1 MPGSDTDARGAWAEA
16 LVCAD
21 LEARGLSLLERNFRR
36 KCGELDLIMR
46 DAGRLVFVE
55 VRYRASERWGG
66 GLASVTPA
74 KRRRLVRAA
83 SSFLAY
89 RPDLRHL
96 PCRFDVAAVSGTFES
111 PRIRWVRGAFDQA
124 D

>member
-1 MPGSDTDARGAWAEA
+1 MPDSEADARGAWAET

-21 LEARGLSLLERNFRR
+21 LEARGLVLIDRNFRR

-46 DAGRLVFVE
+46 DAGRVVFVE

-66 GLASVTPA
+66 GLESVTPA

-83 SSFLAY
+83 KAFLLA
-89 RPDLRHL
+89 RPDLKRL
-96 PCRFDVAAVSGTFES
+96 PCRFDVVAVTGSSENPG
-111 PRIRWVRGAFDQA
+111 IRWVRGAFDQG
-124 D
+124 